1 MKYVEFPIFF
11 QSTYFLCWKKKK
23 KLPTTK
29 KTCNGKVLLN
39 KMYAFLPDKIY
50 PQIRSMWKLF
60 KLFKALSRYNS
71 YPFYHEVLK
80 PR

>member
-29 KTCNGKVLLN
+29 KPCNGKVLLN
-39 KMYAFLPDKIY
+39 KIYAFLPDKIY
-50 PQIRSMWKLF
+50 PRIR
-60 KLFKALSRYNS
+60 
-71 YPFYHEVLK
+71 
-80 PR
+80 